1 MLEWR
6 EVYAL
11 QIFYGFNKQK
21 CLILVFMF
29 MKILND
35 EEFVELNETGK
46 MKIKCEFT
54 IIMLS

>member
-1 MLEWR
+1 
-6 EVYAL
+6 
-11 QIFYGFNKQK
+11 
-21 CLILVFMF
+21 MF

-35 EEFVELNETGK
+35 EEFLELNETGK